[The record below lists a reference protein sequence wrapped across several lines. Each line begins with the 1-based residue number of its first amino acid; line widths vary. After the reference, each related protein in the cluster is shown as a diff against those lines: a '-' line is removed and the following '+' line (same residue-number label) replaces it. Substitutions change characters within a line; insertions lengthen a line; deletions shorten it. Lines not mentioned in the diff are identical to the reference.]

1 MGRYPYCILREKY
14 LATVWVSPY
23 VNQARWLVSGA
34 IRSRALLR
42 CTITTG
48 KQPIDGPSM
57 QVQPSDTLKSATFI
71 GLLLAQFLAAFNDQA
86 IHASAMFFAIHRQT
100 LSEANAISLM
110 PILFYAPWAL
120 FCTIAGYLAD
130 RYSKRQ
136 SLVFWKFAEIGITL
150 VALAGFWLGSVQGH
164 WLGPV
169 LVLST
174 VFLMGTHSAFF
185 VPAKYGAMPQIL
197 QPHLLSKGNG
207 WLESLSFLAVI
218 LGTVSGGMLSHWFR
232 DQEYR
237 IGIILVV
244 LAVIGAAASLLIKKL
259 PAANPMRPFP
269 TNLFKPL
276 FANLQTL
283 LRSRPL
289 ALAVLAIA
297 FFTFMVA
304 FMRGTMYMHGETR
317 NPRWDELHTSI
328 IVGVVA
334 LGVGLGSPL
343 AGFLSEGKVEL
354 GLVPLGAVGMILSLV
369 LVAFTLDNE
378 TALVGCLIGIGFF
391 TGFYIVPM
399 FTLLQHRAPR
409 ASKGDLLATSNF
421 VNVIGAISASVL
433 FKGLVLL
440 AAWVGITPS
449 VQPEIVAHGTLLRLD
464 NFSRPSYP
472 SSLEVRREDGTIFR
486 RSSRQV
492 QRDDQGPVDRAI
504 IEAEGYLQPAT
515 DEQKGTEVIV
525 GSYAL
530 MRQGHRVRYY
540 KVLQAGEPLEAVQ
553 NKEPL
558 TRALF
563 LVAALMTLGILVLLC
578 RLLPDFFVRSL
589 LWMRAQGRSRL
600 KVIGLQNL
608 PTEGPVLLA
617 TNCDRFKDC
626 MQVVTAT
633 DRFTRFILLEDPGD
647 REPTPLLRYLAR
659 RTGLVALRPDTA
671 GPEEWDKAL
680 TRAVRALDEGK
691 LVAVTADGTGPQFEK
706 EQFLEK
712 LRARAAV
719 PILPVY
725 CGTLAADPEA
735 NGRFFKLKRVRV
747 VIGQPV
753 RPAATAVEIR
763 RAIHD
768 LGEWVHETEQA
779 GTTAATSRI
788 QAAVNALP
796 SRTVPNRPEHP

>member
-1 MGRYPYCILREKY
+1 
-14 LATVWVSPY
+14 
-23 VNQARWLVSGA
+23 
-34 IRSRALLR
+34 
-42 CTITTG
+42 
-48 KQPIDGPSM
+48 M
-57 QVQPSDTLKSATFI
+57 QEPSDRLSSPTFI

-100 LSEANAISLM
+100 LNEANAISLM
-110 PILFYAPWAL
+110 PILFYAPWAI

-150 VALAGFWLGSVQGH
+150 VALAGFWLGSVHHH
-164 WLGPV
+164 WLGPI

-197 QPHLLSKGNG
+197 QPQLLSKGNG
-207 WLESLSFLAVI
+207 YLESLSFLAVI
-218 LGTVSGGMLSHWFR
+218 LGTVCGGMLSYWFK
-232 DQEYR
+232 DQEYL
-237 IGIILVV
+237 IGILLVV
-244 LAVIGAAASLLIKKL
+244 LAMIGAAASLLIQKM
-259 PAANPMRPFP
+259 PAANPTRPFP

-276 FANLQTL
+276 WLNLRTL

-317 NPRWDELHTSI
+317 NPRWTELHTSI

-343 AGFLSEGKVEL
+343 AGFLSGGKVEL
-354 GLVPLGAVGMILSLV
+354 GLVPLGAVGMIFSLV
-369 LVAFTLDNE
+369 LVAFTLDHE
-378 TALVGCLIGIGFF
+378 SALVGCLVSIGFF

-399 FTLLQHRAPR
+399 FTLLQHRAPK

-421 VNVIGAISASVL
+421 VNVVGAITASVL

-440 AAWVGITPS
+440 AGWVGITQS
-449 VQPEIVAHGTLLRLD
+449 VQPVEVARGTLVKLD
-464 NFSRPSYP
+464 SFSRPS
-472 SSLEVRREDGTIFR
+472 SFEVLREDGTTFQG
-486 RSSRQV
+486 SSKQKPNH
-492 QRDDQGPVDRAI
+492 QGPVDHYL
-504 IEAEGYLQPAT
+504 IETEGSLQPAT
-515 DEQKGTEVIV
+515 EEQDGTEVIV
-525 GSYAL
+525 GRYKL
-530 MRQGHRVRYY
+530 IRQGHEVVYFRI
-540 KVLQAGEPLEAVQ
+540 QPATDPFEPVH

-563 LVAALMTLGILVLLC
+563 LGAALMTLGILILLC

-589 LWMRAQGRSRL
+589 LWLRAQGRSRL

-608 PTEGPVLLA
+608 PIEGPVLLA

-633 DRFTRFILLEDPGD
+633 DRFTRFILFEDPTD

-659 RTGLVALRPDTA
+659 RTGLVALRMDMVQPDD
-671 GPEEWDKAL
+671 WDKAL
-680 TRAVRALDEGK
+680 IKAARALDEGK
-691 LVAVTADGTGPQFEK
+691 LVAVTADGKEAQAEK
-706 EQFLEK
+706 EEFLDK
-712 LRARAAV
+712 LRARNPV
-719 PILPVY
+719 PVLPVY
-725 CGTLAADPEA
+725 CGTLEVEPEV
-735 NGRFFKLKRVRV
+735 NGRVFALKHVRV
-747 VIGQPV
+747 VIGQAVP
-753 RPAATAVEIR
+753 ATATAADIR
-763 RAIHD
+763 RAIYE
-768 LGEWVHETEQA
+768 LGKWVHQTERS
-779 GTTAATSRI
+779 GTTPVTLMIPAAAS
-788 QAAVNALP
+788 ASP
-796 SRTVPNRPEHP
+796 STPAPDHPAHP

>member
-1 MGRYPYCILREKY
+1 MVPPREGLFRGDLGTPTKRR
-14 LATVWVSPY
+14 ATEP
-23 VNQARWLVSGA
+23 GA
-34 IRSRALLR
+34 VFPAMS
-42 CTITTG
+42 TTG
-48 KQPIDGPSM
+48 KESIGEPSM
-57 QVQPSDTLKSATFI
+57 QFQPSDTLKSPTFI

-100 LSEANAISLM
+100 LPADTAISLM

-120 FCTIAGYLAD
+120 FCTLAGYLAD

-150 VALAGFWLGSVQGH
+150 VALAGFWLGSVQH
-164 WLGPV
+164 NWLGPV

-197 QPHLLSKGNG
+197 QPQLLSKGNG
-207 WLESLSFLAVI
+207 LLESLSFLAVI
-218 LGTVSGGMLSHWFR
+218 LGTVSGGMLSYWFK
-232 DQEYR
+232 DEEYA

-244 LAVIGAAASLLIKKL
+244 LAVIGAAASLLIQKM
-259 PAANPMRPFP
+259 PAANPTRPFP

-276 FANLQTL
+276 IVNLRTL

-304 FMRGTMYMHGETR
+304 FMRCTMYMHGETR
-317 NPRWDELHTSI
+317 NPRWDEYDTSI
-328 IVGVVA
+328 IVGMVA

-343 AGFLSEGKVEL
+343 AGFLSGGKVEL

-369 LVAFTLDNE
+369 LVAFTLDSK
-378 TALVGCLIGIGFF
+378 TALVSCLISIGFF

-399 FTLLQHRAPR
+399 FTLLQHRAPK

-421 VNVIGAISASVL
+421 VNVVGAISASVL
-433 FKGLVLL
+433 FEGLVLL
-440 AAWVGITPS
+440 AGLVGITQS
-449 VQPEIVAHGTLLRLD
+449 VQPEVVARGTLLSLD
-464 NFSRPSYP
+464 NFSRPSSFQVLQEDGSAFQR
-472 SSLEVRREDGTIFR
+472 SSLQEPNHH
-486 RSSRQV
+486 
-492 QRDDQGPVDRAI
+492 GPVDLCI
-504 IEAEGYLQPAT
+504 IQVKGALQPKT
-515 DEQKGTEVIV
+515 EDQDGTEVIV
-525 GSYAL
+525 GHYRL
-530 MRQGHRVRYY
+530 IRQGHPVDYFT
-540 KVLQAGEPLEAVQ
+540 VQPASAPLEPVQ

-563 LVAALMTLGILVLLC
+563 LGAALMTFGILVMLC

-589 LWMRAQGRSRL
+589 LWLRAQGRSRL

-633 DRFTRFILLEDPGD
+633 DRFTRFILLEDPAD

-659 RTGLVALRPDTA
+659 RTGLVALRTDTA
-671 GPEEWDKAL
+671 KPEDWDKAL
-680 TRAVRALDEGK
+680 IRAARALDEGK
-691 LVAVTADGTGPQFEK
+691 LVAVTADGKGARPEK
-706 EQFLEK
+706 EEFLNK
-712 LRARAAV
+712 LRDRNPV
-719 PILPVY
+719 PVLPVY
-725 CGTLAADPEA
+725 CGTLAPEPEA
-735 NGRFFKLKRVRV
+735 NGRLFTLKRVRV

-753 RPAATAVEIR
+753 RPNATAAEIR
-763 RAIHD
+763 RAIYL
-768 LGEWVHETEQA
+768 LGEWVHQTEQSGA
-779 GTTAATSRI
+779 VPVTSMI
-788 QAAVNALP
+788 PEVADALP
-796 SRTVPNRPEHP
+796 STTAPDRPAHP

>member
-1 MGRYPYCILREKY
+1 M
-14 LATVWVSPY
+14 
-23 VNQARWLVSGA
+23 
-34 IRSRALLR
+34 
-42 CTITTG
+42 
-48 KQPIDGPSM
+48 IDGPSM
-57 QVQPSDTLKSATFI
+57 RFQPSDTLKSATFI

-110 PILFYAPWAL
+110 PILFYAPWAI

-150 VALAGFWLGSVQGH
+150 VALAGFWLGSVQQH
-164 WLGPV
+164 WIGPV

-197 QPHLLSKGNG
+197 QPQLLSKGNG
-207 WLESLSFLAVI
+207 LLESLSFLAVI
-218 LGTVSGGMLSHWFR
+218 LGTVSGGMLSYWFKG
-232 DQEYR
+232 QEYK
-237 IGIILVV
+237 IGFILVV
-244 LAVIGAAASLLIKKL
+244 LAVIGAAASLLIQKM
-259 PAANPMRPFP
+259 PAANPTRPFP

-276 FANLQTL
+276 FTNLGTL

-289 ALAVLAIA
+289 ALSVLAIA

-317 NPRWDELHTSI
+317 NPQWTELHTSI

-343 AGFLSEGKVEL
+343 AGFLSGGKVEL
-354 GLVPLGAVGMILSLV
+354 GLVPLGAVGMIFSLV

-378 TALVGCLIGIGFF
+378 TALVGCLVSIGFF

-399 FTLLQHRAPR
+399 FTLLQHRAPK

-421 VNVIGAISASVL
+421 VNVIGAIGASVL

-440 AAWVGITPS
+440 AALVGITQS
-449 VQPEIVAHGTLLRLD
+449 VQPVLVARGSLTKLD
-464 NFSRPSYP
+464 SYSRPS
-472 SSLEVRREDGTIFR
+472 SFEVLCEDGSTFEK
-486 RSSRQV
+486 SSKQEPNHR
-492 QRDDQGPVDRAI
+492 GPVDRRI
-504 IEAEGYLQPAT
+504 IEAEGDIQPAT
-515 DEQKGTEVIV
+515 DEQEGSDVIV
-525 GSYAL
+525 GRYTI
-530 MRQGHRVRYY
+530 MRQGHPVEYF
-540 KVLQAGEPLEAVQ
+540 KIQPADDPLEPVH

-563 LVAALMTLGILVLLC
+563 LGAALMTFGILLLLC
-578 RLLPDFFVRSL
+578 RLLPDFFVRTL
-589 LWMRAQGRSRL
+589 LWLRAQGRSRL

-608 PTEGPVLLA
+608 PIEGPVLLA

-633 DRFTRFILLEDPGD
+633 DRFTRFVLIEDPAD

-659 RTGLVALRPDTA
+659 RTGLVVLRPDSA
-671 GPEEWDKAL
+671 RPEEWDKAL
-680 TRAVRALDEGK
+680 IRAARSLDEGK
-691 LVAVTADGTGPQFEK
+691 LVAVTATPSRCPGEGNRSLE
-706 EQFLEK
+706 FLDR
-712 LRARAAV
+712 LRARV
-719 PILPVY
+719 PVPVLPVY
-725 CGTLAADPEA
+725 CGTLAAEPDA
-735 NGRFFKLKRVRV
+735 NGRLFTLKRVRV

-753 RPAATAVEIR
+753 ETTATIAEIR
-763 RAIHD
+763 AAIHG
-768 LGEWVHETEQA
+768 LGEWLHRSEQGLPPTSTIPEAA
-779 GTTAATSRI
+779 GASPSMTA
-788 QAAVNALP
+788 QDLP
-796 SRTVPNRPEHP
+796 AHP

>member
-1 MGRYPYCILREKY
+1 
-14 LATVWVSPY
+14 
-23 VNQARWLVSGA
+23 
-34 IRSRALLR
+34 
-42 CTITTG
+42 
-48 KQPIDGPSM
+48 M
-57 QVQPSDTLKSATFI
+57 QFQPSDTLKSATFI

-86 IHASAMFFAIHRQT
+86 IHASAMFFAIHRQS

-130 RYSKRQ
+130 RYSKRH

-150 VALAGFWLGSVQGH
+150 VALAGFWLGSVHQH
-164 WLGPV
+164 WIGPV

-197 QPHLLSKGNG
+197 QPQLLSKGNG
-207 WLESLSFLAVI
+207 LLESLSFLAVI
-218 LGTVSGGMLSHWFR
+218 LGTVSGGMLSYWFKG
-232 DQEYR
+232 QEYK
-237 IGIILVV
+237 IGILLVL
-244 LAVIGAAASLLIKKL
+244 LAVIGAAASLLIQKM
-259 PAANPMRPFP
+259 PAANPTRPFP

-276 FANLQTL
+276 LTNLRTL

-317 NPRWDELHTSI
+317 NPRWTELHTSI

-343 AGFLSEGKVEL
+343 AGFLSGGKVEL
-354 GLVPLGAVGMILSLV
+354 GLVPLGAVGMIFSLV

-378 TALVGCLIGIGFF
+378 TALVSGLISIGFF

-399 FTLLQHRAPR
+399 FTLLQHRAPK

-421 VNVIGAISASVL
+421 VNVVGAIGASVL

-440 AAWVGITPS
+440 AGWVGITQS
-449 VQPEIVAHGTLLRLD
+449 VQPVVVARGILTKLD
-464 NFSRPSYP
+464 NFSRPSSFEVLRADGSTFQK
-472 SSLEVRREDGTIFR
+472 SSKQEPNHH
-486 RSSRQV
+486 
-492 QRDDQGPVDRAI
+492 GPVDRRI
-504 IEAEGYLQPAT
+504 IEAEGDLQPAT
-515 DEQKGTEVIV
+515 DEQDGTEVSV
-525 GSYAL
+525 GRYTL
-530 MRQGHRVRYY
+530 VRQRHPVEYF
-540 KVLQAGEPLEAVQ
+540 KIQPADEPFEPVH

-563 LVAALMTLGILVLLC
+563 LGAALMTFGILFLLC

-589 LWMRAQGRSRL
+589 LWLRAQGRSRL

-608 PTEGPVLLA
+608 PIEGPVLLA

-626 MQVVTAT
+626 MQVVTAM
-633 DRFTRFILLEDPGD
+633 DRFTRFILLEDPAD

-659 RTGLVALRPDTA
+659 RTGLVVLRPETA
-671 GPEEWDKAL
+671 PPEEWDKAL
-680 TRAVRALDEGK
+680 ARAVRALGEDK
-691 LVAVTADGTGPQFEK
+691 LVGVTADGAVARSQE
-706 EQFLEK
+706 EEFLDK
-712 LRARAAV
+712 LRARARV
-719 PILPVY
+719 PVLPVY
-725 CGTLAADPEA
+725 CGTLAAEPEA
-735 NGRFFKLKRVRV
+735 NGRLFTLKRVRV
-747 VIGQPV
+747 VIGPPV
-753 RPAATAVEIR
+753 PPAATTAEIR
-763 RAIHD
+763 AAIHD
-768 LGEWVHETEQA
+768 LGEWVHQTEQ
-779 GTTAATSRI
+779 GGSVPATSTTPE
-788 QAAVNALP
+788 AAGASP
-796 SRTVPNRPEHP
+796 SRMAPDLPAHP